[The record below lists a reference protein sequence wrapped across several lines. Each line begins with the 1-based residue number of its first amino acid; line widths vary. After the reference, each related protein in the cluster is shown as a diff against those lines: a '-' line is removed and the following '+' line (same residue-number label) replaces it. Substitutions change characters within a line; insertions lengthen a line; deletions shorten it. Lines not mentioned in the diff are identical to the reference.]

1 MTKIPSVE
9 ERVDEFYFRYVI
21 QPLVGSERL
30 DGVAKEAVSFFRE
43 ALTADRTALL
53 TELRNSE
60 LLEEKDYMFEEDNK
74 THNDFESS
82 LEDHETM
89 GEAHQEGYDTLAR
102 AIKAHLDELIKSNK

>member
-9 ERVDEFYFRYVI
+9 ERVEEFYFRYVI

-43 ALTADRTALL
+43 ALIADRTALL

-60 LLEEKDYMFEEDNK
+60 LLEEVENKKLPQDFEEFSDWAFYEGK
-74 THNDFESS
+74 YVGHN
-82 LEDHETM
+82 
-89 GEAHQEGYDTLAR
+89 TLAR
-102 AIKAHLDELIKSNK
+102 AIREYITKMKQ